1 MYADQIVAQCLY
13 ETGARGMSKYSPELA
28 YLGLLYA
35 QDRAMRKKMRSAF
48 VRSHPQVGSVFL
60 IFVLPLLIS
69 VISNWIVKWISNRTD
84 LPRIQGQAYDALIG
98 LSPAMT
104 DTLIST
110 STPPKT
116 RTEPSE

>member
-28 YLGLLYA
+28 YLGLIYA
-35 QDRAMRKKMRSAF
+35 QDRAMRKKMRTAF
-48 VRSHPQVGSVFL
+48 TKAHPDVGSVFL
-60 IFVLPLLIS
+60 IFILPILIS

-98 LSPAMT
+98 LSPAMK
-104 DTLIST
+104 DTLT
-110 STPPKT
+110 STNTPQKS

>member
-1 MYADQIVAQCLY
+1 MFADQIVAQCLY
-13 ETGARGMSKYSPELA
+13 ETGARGMSKHSPELA

-35 QDRAMRKKMRSAF
+35 QDRAMRRKMRTAF
-48 VRSHPQVGSVFL
+48 AKSHPEVGSVFL

-98 LSPAMT
+98 LSPSMT
-104 DTLIST
+104 DTLTSI
-110 STPPKT
+110 STPPKN
-116 RTEPSE
+116 RTEPSA